1 VVILS
6 GHFLNDVDIDTAL
19 AFLLPADSDSRVTCM
34 PAAFFSGLVQP
45 VVRGAHVGPAGELTQ
60 RVMQQVMQRDGA
72 NGDSKAVAFPGAQ
85 A

>member
-1 VVILS
+1 
-6 GHFLNDVDIDTAL
+6 
-19 AFLLPADSDSRVTCM
+19 M